1 MLFWKGWCYGGV
13 LIVFRGVVSKL
24 FLELCVMNDRI
35 IYVCLKI
42 SYGCMLVIECC
53 IFINEDRDEE
63 KIV

>member
-24 FLELCVMNDRI
+24 FLELWFMNDRI
-35 IYVCLKI
+35 IYCLKI